1 MGVYADAFLPR
12 LKAGVF
18 CAARKIMKLDTIEL
32 EGYSSY
38 RDYTQ
43 VSIPEGITGII
54 GIFDNMVGRS
64 NAVGKS
70 SLVMAIIYALYG
82 EGEADK
88 ISEFINDNS
97 ESMFVRIKF
106 VKDGNDYICERG
118 INKGSSYLDLYQ
130 NKNRLG
136 NNIAT
141 TQEHINNIMGMD
153 YDMFTA
159 SVFFEQMNMD
169 KFIDNEKTSPE
180 ERRNYINKVLD
191 IEMWRTVGKDI
202 LKDIKKFTDLIF
214 DSQNRIKEWS
224 DKIKTITDFLVR
236 KESVEKD
243 IEELKNRKETVN
255 KYIQEF
261 YTYKSYFDTLNIKT
275 PLLSS
280 EKRDLEGIESKINAA
295 NNTIKYLTSELTVIN
310 TNDNKFEL
318 DNDINKLDDIKKQLA
333 EENLN
338 EKNITN
344 QKNESMI
351 SMARILQNIRN
362 LEKQKLIIDSGVC
375 PTCKQDVTKEHL
387 QEENDKISKQIENLD
402 IEMNPYNTLMLELN
416 KKYKDT
422 VVAQEFLMEFVE
434 NLGKKIKTEEDKRNQ
449 CLLNQSSHKMNLDHC
464 IEQLDIYEKSKLQKI
479 EKINVLAQE
488 IELLEEKVRE
498 VKFSENDA
506 KLKSEELTKLD
517 KDINKLSLELGSF
530 LEQEKIKLEISA
542 LVKEENEK
550 LDFYREEKIIN
561 EELYKIFIEIP
572 KNIFNDSIASIE
584 KFANETVQCAIESL
598 SVKIYEDTSKKNS
611 PIVIGFEKNGK
622 YRSYKRLSGGQKTIV
637 NIGLRLGFSKVISQ
651 QTQSNIQ
658 FIVMDEPFGALDE
671 ENRSLV
677 KKILTLISEYFNQ
690 ILVITHTE
698 DAESFP
704 NLITVHMNSD
714 ECSYI
719 N

>member
-1 MGVYADAFLPR
+1 MR
-12 LKAGVF
+12 
-18 CAARKIMKLDTIEL
+18 LDTIEL

-38 RDYTQ
+38 KDYTQ
-43 VSIPEGITGII
+43 VSIPEGITGVVGVCD
-54 GIFDNMVGRS
+54 GIAGKS
-64 NAVGKS
+64 NGVGKS

-136 NNIAT
+136 DNIAT
-141 TQEHINNIMGMD
+141 TQEHVNRIMGMD

-169 KFIDNEKTSPE
+169 KFIDNGKTSPE

-191 IEMWRTVGKDI
+191 IEMWRIIGKDI
-202 LKDIKKFTDLIF
+202 FKDIKKFTDLIL
-214 DSQNRIKEWS
+214 DSQNKIKEWS
-224 DKIKTITDFLVR
+224 DKIKTLSDFLVR
-236 KESVEKD
+236 KDFVERE
-243 IEELKNRKETVN
+243 IEEFKNRKEAVN
-255 KYIQEF
+255 KYIQEL

-275 PLLSS
+275 PLLFS

-295 NNTIKYLTSELTVIN
+295 NNTIKYLTSELNILSIN
-310 TNDNKFEL
+310 NDKFEL
-318 DNDINKLDDIKKQLA
+318 DGDIDKLVDIKKQLS

-344 QKNESMI
+344 QKNEAMI
-351 SMARILQNIRN
+351 SMASILQNIRN
-362 LEKQKLIIDSGVC
+362 LEDQKLNITSGVC
-375 PTCKQDVTKEHL
+375 PTCKQDVTEEHL
-387 QEENDKISKQIENLD
+387 REENDKISKQIENLD
-402 IEMNPYNTLMLELN
+402 IEMNPYNLLILELN
-416 KKYKDT
+416 KKHKDA
-422 VVAQEFLMEFVE
+422 VMAQKDLMESIE

-449 CLLNQSSHKMNLDHC
+449 CLLDQSSHKMNLEHC

-488 IELLEEKVRE
+488 IELLEDKVKE
-498 VKFSENDA
+498 VKFSENDV
-506 KLKSEELTKLD
+506 KLKSEELIKLD
-517 KDINKLSLELGSF
+517 KDINRLSLELGSF
-530 LEQEKIKLEISA
+530 LEQEKIKLELNTFVNA
-542 LVKEENEK
+542 ENEK

-584 KFANETVQCAIESL
+584 KFANETIQCAIESL